1 MDVIILKL
9 FFLLFFLWGQPKFLH
24 IEPLIM
30 ELPQCRKVEK
40 NSHQNFEVMWG
51 NCSFWPP
58 SSQKKKNTNK
68 QIHSI
73 QQNKQ
78 ELIFTFEKV
87 EPETSCLIIIHP
99 IKIANIVD
107 SWLIYEPT
115 TGFNTNQRICLNL
128 TLCVSDI
135 SLIWFINVCLLVYTT
150 QNQWTRLLHWC
161 LCMDMQ

>member
-1 MDVIILKL
+1 MSQSREKFSSKFRGDVRKLLILAT
-9 FFLLFFLWGQPKFLH
+9 Q
-24 IEPLIM
+24 
-30 ELPQCRKVEK
+30 Q
-40 NSHQNFEVMWG
+40 S
-51 NCSFWPP
+51 
-58 SSQKKKNTNK
+58 KKKKKYKQTNKQTNK

-115 TGFNTNQRICLNL
+115 TGFNT
-128 TLCVSDI
+128 
-135 SLIWFINVCLLVYTT
+135 T
-150 QNQWTRLLHWC
+150 QIKEFAWI
-161 LCMDMQ
+161 